1 MSETQLE
8 MNLNPSSGNRLRSAL
23 ENGDFVTLIETQVP
37 PAEMDK
43 AAGLRRLEALE
54 KTVLAH
60 PGGYASLAVVDNSS
74 RPDWKAAEF
83 ASGLSGENRD
93 RHLVFLSGAGMD
105 EKNVSDLLH
114 VAAHAG
120 LHNIAAV
127 SGEVPEKLRTARS
140 CGRTPFTESTDILR
154 MLTSPEYGFYAGATV
169 NPFQYTP
176 YTLLG
181 SYYKMAKKFSCG
193 AGFLVTQA
201 GWDMLKLQSLI
212 WYLPGRSLFYPRIAR
227 LILLSPER
235 ADIIRSGG
243 MPGIKISRD
252 MKKMLDRELTLSK
265 TQFESVQYRRLELQ
279 AAGCRLLGFS
289 GVQICGADI
298 PAKAEFV
305 LQRVRAALEEFSSFE
320 TWLDEYNAFM
330 AGTEIAPFAGDF
342 QLYDRVLHRTYPFD
356 APPETRELPEPEI
369 SLSEKAGYFSRSFL
383 FGKTEGQ
390 RPGRSGCLKRLLT
403 GCRGCRICHL
413 PGKNFICHG
422 TCPMKLLNGICGD
435 VEPDGTCPVTGRE
448 CVHQRILRLAHWRN
462 RLPEQEKLVF
472 TDD

>member
-8 MNLNPSSGNRLRSAL
+8 MNLNPATGNRLRDAL
-23 ENGDFVTLIETQVP
+23 EHGDFVTLIETQVP
-37 PAEMDK
+37 PAEMDRD
-43 AAGLRRLEALE
+43 AGLQRLEALE
-54 KTVLAH
+54 KTVLARSE
-60 PGGYASLAVVDNSS
+60 GYAALAVVDNSS
-74 RPDWKAAEF
+74 RSDWRAAEL
-83 ASGLSGENRD
+83 ASGLPGDNRD
-93 RHLVFLSGAGMD
+93 RHLVYLSGAEMD
-105 EKNVSDLLH
+105 EKSVSDLLH

-120 LHNIAAV
+120 LRNIAAV
-127 SGEVPEKLRTARS
+127 SGEIPEKLRTARS
-140 CGRTPFTESTDILR
+140 CSQTPFTESTDILR
-154 MLTSPEYGFYAGATV
+154 MLTSPPYDFYAGATV

-201 GWDMLKLQSLI
+201 GWDMLKLQSLT
-212 WYLPGRSLFYPRIAR
+212 WYLTGRSMFYPHIAR

-235 ADIIRSGG
+235 ADSIRSGG
-243 MPGIKISRD
+243 MPGIKLSRD

-265 TQFESVQYRRLELQ
+265 NQFESVQYRRLELQ

-305 LQRVRAALEEFSSFE
+305 LQRIRAALEEFSSFE

-342 QLYDRVLHRTYPFD
+342 QLYDRVLHRNYPFD
-356 APPETRELPEPEI
+356 APPETRELPEPEV
-369 SLSEKAGYFSRSFL
+369 SLPEKAGYFSRSFL
-383 FGKTEGQ
+383 FGETEGE

-403 GCRGCRICHL
+403 GCRGCRVCHL
-413 PGKNFICHG
+413 PVKNFICHE

-435 VEPDGTCPVTGRE
+435 VDADGDCPVTGRE
-448 CVHQRILRLAHWRN
+448 CVHHRILRLAHWRN
-462 RLPEQEKLVF
+462 RLPEQEKLIF